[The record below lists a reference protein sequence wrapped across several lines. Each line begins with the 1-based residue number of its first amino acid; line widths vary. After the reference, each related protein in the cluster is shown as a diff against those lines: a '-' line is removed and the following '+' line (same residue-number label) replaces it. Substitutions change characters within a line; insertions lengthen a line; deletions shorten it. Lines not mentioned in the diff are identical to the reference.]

1 MNVYDFDQTLFNP
14 DSSFLFTVTCL
25 KKYPKLF
32 FRILP
37 GVAVKAIGKLMGKS
51 GTKELKEKIFAFLPY
66 LDNVDDEVNAFW
78 EKNGNRIENWYLA
91 QKHEDDLIISASP
104 EFLLSPVCKRL
115 GVKLIS
121 TRMDKHTG
129 KIIGENCSNTEKV
142 RRLYEEY
149 PEAVIDEFYSDSL
162 IDTPLAKLA
171 RKAFIVRYDKLS
183 PWPDKV
189 RRYKKSTP

>member
-37 GVAVKAIGKLMGKS
+37 GVAVKAIGKLINKS

-66 LDNVDDEVNAFW
+66 LDNVDDEVNEFW
-78 EKNGNRIENWYLA
+78 EKNGNRIEKWYLA
-91 QKHEDDLIISASP
+91 QKQEDDLIISASP
-104 EFLLSPVCKRL
+104 EFLLIPICKRL
-115 GVKLIS
+115 GVKFIS

-171 RKAFIVRYDKLS
+171 SKAFIVRYDKLS
-183 PWPDKV
+183 PWPDK
-189 RRYKKSTP
+189 

>member
-25 KKYPKLF
+25 KKYPSLF

-37 GVAVKAIGKLMGKS
+37 GVTGKAIGKLMKKN

-66 LDNVDDEVNAFW
+66 LDNVDEEVSEFW
-78 EKNGNRIENWYLA
+78 KKNGGRIEQWYLA
-91 QKHEDDLIISASP
+91 QKQDDDLIISASP
-104 EFLLSPVCKRL
+104 EFLLAPVCQRL

-121 TRMDKHTG
+121 TRMDKKTG
-129 KIIGENCSNTEKV
+129 KIEGENCSNTEKV
-142 RRLYEEY
+142 RRLYEEF

-171 RKAFIVRYDKLS
+171 RKAFIVRYDRLT
-183 PWPDKV
+183 PWPDK
-189 RRYKKSTP
+189 